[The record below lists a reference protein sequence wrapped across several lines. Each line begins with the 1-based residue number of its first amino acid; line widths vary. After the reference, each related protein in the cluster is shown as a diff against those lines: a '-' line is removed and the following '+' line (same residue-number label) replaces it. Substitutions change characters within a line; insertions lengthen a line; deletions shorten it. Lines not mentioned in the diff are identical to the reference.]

1 MTSFAGLEM
10 MLLPEPDPFLLY
22 VQAILRGCH
31 RTLHE
36 AEWKRVRQL
45 WLDGETDPLS
55 IVLRVRQDRLWE
67 R

>member
-1 MTSFAGLEM
+1 

-31 RTLHE
+31 RKLE
-36 AEWKRVRQL
+36 DNEWKRVREL
-45 WLDGETDPLS
+45 WLNGETDHLS